1 MRNPHNDDV
10 PDRTDVESQNIVD
23 LQFMGYFVKGTIMID
38 DLLVAVGN
46 KGIQFIQKKIHQVV
60 LIQ

>member
-46 KGIQFIQKKIHQVV
+46 KGIQFI
-60 LIQ
+60 